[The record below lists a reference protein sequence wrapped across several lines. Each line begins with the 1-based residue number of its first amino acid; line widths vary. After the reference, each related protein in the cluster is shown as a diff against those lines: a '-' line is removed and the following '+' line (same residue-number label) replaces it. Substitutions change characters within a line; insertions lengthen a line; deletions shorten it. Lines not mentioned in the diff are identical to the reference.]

1 MTSYFFKTKYAS
13 ILYSTQCN
21 YNSIYMNNN
30 YIGENIK
37 IYRERQNLTQQQL
50 ADKIGKTWEMISRY
64 ERGVSSPMNQLD
76 SLAKALNTTP
86 SELLNDITEKS
97 IKLNFNKVPLFTNYS
112 KSFEKEETYLYYNT
126 PDWMLSLDPNTF
138 AIDMKI
144 VDGTNGVAF
153 ISPNSEININDMV
166 LVREDNRLRVIMLK
180 SFNNIDIV
188 GKVLAQEVR
197 Y

>member
-1 MTSYFFKTKYAS
+1 
-13 ILYSTQCN
+13 
-21 YNSIYMNNN
+21 MNNN

-64 ERGVSSPMNQLD
+64 ERGVSSPLNQLE

-86 SELLNDITEKS
+86 SDLLNDITEKN
-97 IKLNFNKVPLFTNYS
+97 IKLNFNRIPFFTNDS
-112 KSFEKEETYLYYNT
+112 KDFKREDTYLYYST
-126 PDWMLSLDPNTF
+126 PDWILSLDPNTF
-138 AIDMKI
+138 AIDMRV
-144 VDGTNGVAF
+144 VDNTNGVVF

-166 LVREDNRLRVIMLK
+166 LIREDNHLKLVTLK
-180 SFNNIDIV
+180 SFNNLDII

>member
-1 MTSYFFKTKYAS
+1 
-13 ILYSTQCN
+13 
-21 YNSIYMNNN
+21 MNNN

-64 ERGVSSPMNQLD
+64 ERGVSSPLNQLE

-86 SELLNDITEKS
+86 SDLLNDITDGN
-97 IKLNFNKVPLFTNYS
+97 IKMNFSRVPLFITVPSNFVFN
-112 KSFEKEETYLYYNT
+112 KSNTFLFYNA
-126 PDWMLSLDPNTF
+126 PDWVLSIDPEAFALDMG
-138 AIDMKI
+138 IM
-144 VDGTNGVAF
+144 DGAKGVVYV
-153 ISPNSEININDMV
+153 SPNSEININDMV
-166 LVREDNRLRVIMLK
+166 LIRDNNSLRIE
-180 SFNNIDIV
+180 NIKTFKGMIIL

>member
-1 MTSYFFKTKYAS
+1 
-13 ILYSTQCN
+13 
-21 YNSIYMNNN
+21 MNNH

-64 ERGVSSPMNQLD
+64 ERGVSSPLNQLD

-86 SELLNDITEKS
+86 SELLNDITERS
-97 IKLNFNKVPLFTNYS
+97 IRLNFNKIPLFTNDS
-112 KSFEKEETYLYYNT
+112 KDFKKEDTYLYYNT
-126 PDWMLSLDPNTF
+126 PDWILSLDPSTF

-144 VDGTNGVAF
+144 VDGTSGIAF

-166 LVREDNRLRVIMLK
+166 LVREDNHLRIAMLK

-188 GKVLAQEVR
+188 GKVLAQEIR

>member
-1 MTSYFFKTKYAS
+1 
-13 ILYSTQCN
+13 
-21 YNSIYMNNN
+21 MNNN

-64 ERGVSSPMNQLD
+64 ERGVSSPLNQLD

-86 SELLNDITEKS
+86 SELLNDITEKN
-97 IKLNFNKVPLFTNYS
+97 IKLNFNKVPFFTNIV
-112 KSFEKEETYLYYNT
+112 KDFKKEETYLYYNT
-126 PDWMLSLDPNTF
+126 PDWILSLDPSTF
-138 AIDMKI
+138 AIDMKVI
-144 VDGTNGVAF
+144 DNTNGVVF

-166 LVREDNRLRVIMLK
+166 LIREDNNLRIVMLK

>member
-1 MTSYFFKTKYAS
+1 
-13 ILYSTQCN
+13 
-21 YNSIYMNNN
+21 MNNN

-37 IYRERQNLTQQQL
+37 LYRERQNLTQQQL

-64 ERGVSSPMNQLD
+64 ERGVSSPLNQLE

-86 SELLNDITEKS
+86 SDLLNDITEKN
-97 IKLNFNKVPLFTNYS
+97 IKLNFNKVPLFTNIS
-112 KSFEKEETYLYYNT
+112 RSFAKEDTYLYYNT
-126 PDWMLSLDPNTF
+126 PDWILSLDPNTF
-138 AIDMKI
+138 AIDMRV
-144 VDGTNGVAF
+144 VDDTNGVVF

-166 LVREDNRLRVIMLK
+166 LIREDNHLKIITLK
-180 SFNNIDIV
+180 SFNDTDII

>member
-1 MTSYFFKTKYAS
+1 
-13 ILYSTQCN
+13 
-21 YNSIYMNNN
+21 MNNN

-97 IKLNFNKVPLFTNYS
+97 IKLNFNKVPLFTNIS
-112 KSFEKEETYLYYNT
+112 KNFEKEETYLYYNT
-126 PDWMLSLDPNTF
+126 PDWILSLDQNTF

>member
-1 MTSYFFKTKYAS
+1 
-13 ILYSTQCN
+13 
-21 YNSIYMNNN
+21 MNNN

-97 IKLNFNKVPLFTNYS
+97 IKLNFNKVPLFTNIS

-126 PDWMLSLDPNTF
+126 PDWILSLDPNTF

-144 VDGTNGVAF
+144 VDGTNGVVF

-166 LVREDNRLRVIMLK
+166 LVKEGNHLKIIMLK